1 MCNFKGILIISVKMK
16 NLLFLGVLLFGIQ
29 LTAQE
34 SLTRFSTPKDSLS
47 FTHKNFKSIQLTK
60 HLQNIG
66 FGEQN
71 DLYYFPIRETVSNY
85 RFNYTANDV
94 AQYLF
99 VERPLLQRLNP
110 NYNYLGGNLSDWNN
124 DYIPSPKEIQPR

>member
-1 MCNFKGILIISVKMK
+1 MCNFKGILIISVTMK

-60 HLQNIG
+60 HLQNID

-94 AQYLF
+94 AEYLF
-99 VERPLLQRLNP
+99 VERPLLRQMNP
-110 NYNYLGGNLSDWNN
+110 NYNYVGNQLSDPNN
-124 DYIPSPKEIQPR
+124 IYTLSYCDFQN

>member
-60 HLQNIG
+60 HLQNID

-85 RFNYTANDV
+85 RFKYTANDV
-94 AQYLF
+94 AEYLF
-99 VERPLLQRLNP
+99 VERPLLRQMNP
-110 NYNYLGGNLSDWNN
+110 NYNYVGNQLSDPNN
-124 DYIPSPKEIQPR
+124 IYTLSYCDFQN

>member
-34 SLTRFSTPKDSLS
+34 RLTRFSTPKDSLN
-47 FTHKNFKSIQLTK
+47 FIHKNFKPIQLTK

-66 FGEQN
+66 YGEQN
-71 DLYYFPIRETVSNY
+71 DLYYFPIRERVSNY
-85 RFNYTANDV
+85 RFKYTANDV
-94 AQYLF
+94 AEYLF
-99 VERPLLQRLNP
+99 VERPLLRQMNP
-110 NYNYLGGNLSDWNN
+110 NYNYVGSQLSDPN
-124 DYIPSPKEIQPR
+124 YIYTLSYCDFQY